1 MAEIIESVL
10 EKTGGKE
17 RSVRWFRQKVKE
29 LGDVPSAQLVRE
41 GFVTRRPTLGTMN
54 FFRFDPKYK
63 NDVNVLP
70 YYDRFPLVLPIQTV
84 GGGDINEGFVGLNFH
99 YLSIPMRLKLLN
111 IIQEYATNDKMD
123 ETTRIRL
130 TWNRIKRNPIVKPTV
145 KRYLANHVRGTFR
158 RIDAEEM
165 MVAVLLPVQRFVR
178 ASETKV
184 YADSRRIVNQPRRP

>member
-1 MAEIIESVL
+1 MARSKYIQSVL
-10 EKTGGKE
+10 DAAGGRPK
-17 RSVRWFRQKVKE
+17 STQWFRDKIKE
-29 LGDVPSAQLVRE
+29 FGTPKSADLIRD
-41 GFVTRRPTLGTMN
+41 GKRTSTPTFGLLNM
-54 FFRFDPKYK
+54 FIYDPKLK
-63 NDVNVLP
+63 DKLP
-70 YYDRFPLVLPIQTV
+70 YYDTFPLVLPIEEYR
-84 GGGDINEGFVGLNFH
+84 DGFLGLNFH

-111 IIQEYATNDKMD
+111 IIQEYAINDRMD